1 MSIKIV
7 RKVVT
12 SVDFKRKTPNGHV
25 VWIVRFD
32 DNTSAT
38 TKPDSTFGLS
48 LTGSEQGLY
57 SVEIDG
63 RGRIVGWE
71 KEEA

>member
-12 SVDFKRKTPNGHV
+12 KVERKSATRNGRI
-25 VWIVRFD
+25 VWKVTFD
-32 DNTSAT
+32 DNTVAT
-38 TKPDSTFGLS
+38 TKPNSHFGL
-48 LTGSEQGLY
+48 TVTQNEQGLY
-57 SVEIDG
+57 SVEFDDY
-63 RGRIVGWE
+63 GRIVGWE

>member
-12 SVDFKRKTPNGHV
+12 NVEYKLTTNNGHV
-25 VWIVRFD
+25 VWKVTFD

-38 TKPDSTFGLS
+38 TKPDSSFGL
-48 LTGSEQGLY
+48 TITRSERGLY

-71 KEEA
+71 REEA